1 MAAHRAYAPAVLP
14 DGWPRSRRA
23 VQPFSD
29 PKIGQSPPGDAET
42 GRLAVQ
48 RLDCPSE
55 KIDITR
61 LARRSIR
68 HSIEIVF
75 VLQGFAKTDGS
86 KVESNLITSW
96 NILGS
101 VPSIERLTQKP
112 PKLSSR

>member
-1 MAAHRAYAPAVLP
+1 MASLTPRGPAVQ
-14 DGWPRSRRA
+14 RSGDR
-23 VQPFSD
+23 
-29 PKIGQSPPGDAET
+29 PKPAGDAET

-68 HSIEIVF
+68 HFIEIVF

-96 NILGS
+96 NIL
-101 VPSIERLTQKP
+101 VDRT
-112 PKLSSR
+112 